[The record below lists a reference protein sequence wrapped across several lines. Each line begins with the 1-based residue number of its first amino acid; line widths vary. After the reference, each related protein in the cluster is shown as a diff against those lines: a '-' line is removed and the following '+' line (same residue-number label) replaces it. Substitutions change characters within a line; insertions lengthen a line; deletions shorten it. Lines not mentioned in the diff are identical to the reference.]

1 MKNELEEEW
10 EKFSCSVI
18 ISSES
23 INTYTQLTFTGSKPT
38 TKAPDKRSETCSKL
52 IKIPDINDV
61 ALVFLFLT
69 LNIFQT
75 IF

>member
-23 INTYTQLTFTGSKPT
+23 INVYNQLTFTGSKST
-38 TKAPDKRSETCSKL
+38 IKALDKRSERC
-52 IKIPDINDV
+52 
-61 ALVFLFLT
+61 
-69 LNIFQT
+69 
-75 IF
+75 

>member
-23 INTYTQLTFTGSKPT
+23 VNVYNQLTFTGSKSAI
-38 TKAPDKRSETCSKL
+38 KALDKRSERCSKL
-52 IKIPDINDV
+52 TIKAQNNVNDV
-61 ALVFLFLT
+61 ALEFYS
-69 LNIFQT
+69 
-75 IF
+75 